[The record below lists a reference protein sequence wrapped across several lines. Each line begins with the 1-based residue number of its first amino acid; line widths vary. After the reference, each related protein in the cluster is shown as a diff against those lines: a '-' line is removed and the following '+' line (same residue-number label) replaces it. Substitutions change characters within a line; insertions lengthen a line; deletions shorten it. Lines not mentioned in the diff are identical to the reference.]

1 MSQLLNDGVDVKT
14 YVIEVDMCHTPEE
27 SAYSPN
33 WPNGCINLDIIIT
46 TIHLEYPVQVPV
58 REYEI
63 PKIRS
68 YFWDGSHW
76 HQR

>member
-33 WPNGCINLDIIIT
+33 WPNELIIVVIII
-46 TIHLEYPVQVPV
+46 IQ
-58 REYEI
+58 
-63 PKIRS
+63 
-68 YFWDGSHW
+68 
-76 HQR
+76 